1 MSTGH
6 SLPHIGIAGPA
17 MSIKRRRTSIS
28 FRQRLFFQRN
38 QREPVRVMRVVGKPG
53 WFARIPSSFTEF
65 SKTVSRPAS
74 QHFRL
79 FNRITDFRIER
90 RKIDNLAG
98 YEGAR
103 DLITCRLT

>member
-1 MSTGH
+1 MAY
-6 SLPHIGIAGPA
+6 L
-17 MSIKRRRTSIS
+17 TSKPCAVKS
-28 FRQRLFFQRN
+28 ADEPPSVLGNVFSFQRN
-38 QREPVRVMRVVGKPG
+38 QQEPVRVLKVVGKPG
-53 WFARIPSSFTEF
+53 WFVRIPSYCQDF

-79 FNRITDFRIER
+79 FNRIRDLQIER

>member
-1 MSTGH
+1 MHFERSRAQVNLHQVLDNTF
-6 SLPHIGIAGPA
+6 SY
-17 MSIKRRRTSIS
+17 
-28 FRQRLFFQRN
+28 QRN
-38 QREPVRVMRVVGKPG
+38 QEEPVRVMRVVGKPG
-53 WFARIPSSFTEF
+53 WFARIPSSGPEF

-103 DLITCRLT
+103 DWVTCRLT